1 MSSPTVSKTSG
12 QPIVGAVGSGAGGDA
27 GVNVLVN
34 TFDTAPIEPP
44 AAAIAIAKTRPPAAV
59 QAASRTRWRPASARD
74 TESRTAAP
82 KPAVSTAPVRIQ
94 PLHRAAGDGV
104 QGDDGRDVDRAMVGH
119 GRADGRVGVG
129 VAAFPGADGVEVVP
143 VRRTFRAS
151 RTQR

>member
-27 GVNVLVN
+27 GVSVLVN

-59 QAASRTRWRPASARD
+59 QAASRTRWRPAGAPD

-82 KPAVSTAPVRIQ
+82 KPAASTSPRGTQ
-94 PLHRAAGDGV
+94 PPHITELRGSTPAALPSS
-104 QGDDGRDVDRAMVGH
+104 H
-119 GRADGRVGVG
+119 
-129 VAAFPGADGVEVVP
+129 
-143 VRRTFRAS
+143 
-151 RTQR
+151 